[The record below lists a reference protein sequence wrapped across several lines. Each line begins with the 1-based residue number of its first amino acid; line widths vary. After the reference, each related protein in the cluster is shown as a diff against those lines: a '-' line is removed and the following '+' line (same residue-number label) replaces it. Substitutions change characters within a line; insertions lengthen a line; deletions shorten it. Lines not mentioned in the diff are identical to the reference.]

1 MIFMDIVELNHN
13 LILNNIIA
21 EIINNSANLNHQ
33 NLYNILSE
41 VIAETDSFLLISIEE
56 YDMDEIGSNIQS
68 KPTGEGKE
76 LLKKDQRKRQKILI
90 IIYYGQKI

>member
-1 MIFMDIVELNHN
+1 M
-13 LILNNIIA
+13 
-21 EIINNSANLNHQ
+21 NHQ

-76 LLKKDQRKRQKILI
+76 LLKKDQWKRQKILI